1 MTKAQADVMLGEA
14 SIYIQALLGDIEGVS
29 QERTVAAARDWLQ
42 RFGVQ
47 PQGGDA
53 VSEQLS

>member
-47 PQGGDA
+47 PKGGDA
-53 VSEQLS
+53 VKD